1 MKGATVCI
9 HAGTSWTVDVNPD
22 ENACVPAKSAGCL
35 GSYCVRDERA
45 ERRRGRVSVGPFD
58 DWWGFGFESVSETE
72 SRSLSSYMATLH
84 ITLIMNRF
92 DRQLKVSILV
102 EASDFLLEA

>member
-1 MKGATVCI
+1 MLQCAFMQEPAGLWMLILMKMPVCLQ
-9 HAGTSWTVDVNPD
+9 
-22 ENACVPAKSAGCL
+22 SAGCL

-45 ERRRGRVSVGPFD
+45 ERRRVSVGPFD

-92 DRQLKVSILV
+92 DRQLKVFILV